1 MKISPFTSLLF
12 FADNKNVQHSCLQA
26 KRPGYSEGTALIPAG
41 FRPQDGKRQKERS
54 DILFMFE
61 EYKPLMIGGAATDA
75 AITITVMDIILARS
89 FRNK

>member
-1 MKISPFTSLLF
+1 MFNTVACRRSGPATVRARHF
-12 FADNKNVQHSCLQA
+12 
-26 KRPGYSEGTALIPAG
+26 IPAG